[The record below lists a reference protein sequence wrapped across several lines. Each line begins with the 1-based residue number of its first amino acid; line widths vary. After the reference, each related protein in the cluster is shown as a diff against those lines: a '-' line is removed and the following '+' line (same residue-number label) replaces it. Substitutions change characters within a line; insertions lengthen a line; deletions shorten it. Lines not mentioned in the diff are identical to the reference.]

1 MVMDYLWLLA
11 TAGGAFALGAAVVY
25 AIMRQKPL
33 TPADK
38 EAQKQKVE
46 ELYDRSPEGKLR

>member
-1 MVMDYLWLLA
+1 MLIDYLWLLV

-33 TPADK
+33 PPDAK
-38 EAQKQKVE
+38 EAQKRE
-46 ELYDRSPEGKLR
+46 IDRLYDRSPDSKTR